1 MTNGDLGGRVTSE
14 VEARVAAAYHS
25 AAWTSHWFVEMGA
38 TMT

>member
-25 AAWTSHWFVEMGA
+25 DSLDKPLVR
-38 TMT
+38 